1 MSAHTT
7 RAAPTSTQGW
17 RREPTWQAL
26 QGQATWDVCVVGG
39 GATGLGT
46 ALDAAARGYSV
57 VLAEAE
63 DFASGASSRSS
74 KMLHGGVR
82 YLQQMDFALVKEAL
96 AERATVLANAPHVA
110 QVLPFVIPCES
121 LAHAAFYG
129 SGLKLYDLLAGSR
142 NVGRSHYIS
151 SKAMGAQVG
160 ALKAHA
166 HGIQYHDGLFDDARL
181 AQSIARSARE
191 RGAVLMNYCRAEIKG
206 QADDGADL
214 ILLSRKDT
222 GAQHTLRAR
231 CTIVATGAWSGERVA
246 VSRGSHIVLKD
257 IGLASGVL
265 LPKTPDGRVLYLL
278 PWLGHTLIGTTDVSV
293 PRPDYGHQAPQDD
306 IAWLLKT
313 ASQVLQKPLEAHQV
327 TASFVGYR
335 PLVHRPQTGKNSSQ
349 LSRAHLVERLSAR
362 SLRVVG
368 GKWTTYRRMAQD
380 ALDAAIAH
388 GMLPKAM
395 PCSTAQLRLSPNPVL
410 DNAWLTQ
417 GQWSEDQLQKI
428 VQSAVQEEAAC
439 HAEDILYRRLRTGF
453 TDQALAQAL
462 QSQVAQSMKMMSG

>member
-1 MSAHTT
+1 M
-7 RAAPTSTQGW
+7 STQGW
-17 RREPTWQAL
+17 RRDQTWQAL
-26 QGQATWDVCVVGG
+26 QGQATWDLCVVGG

-82 YLQQMDFALVKEAL
+82 YLQQLDFALVKEAL
-96 AERATVLANAPHVA
+96 DERATVLANAPHVA

-129 SGLKLYDLLAGSR
+129 SGLKLYDLLAGR
-142 NVGRSHYIS
+142 RHVGRSHYLS
-151 SKAMGAQVG
+151 SKAMEAQVG

-206 QADDGADL
+206 PADDGTDL
-214 ILLSRKDT
+214 ICLTRQDT
-222 GAQHTLRAR
+222 SAQHIVRAR
-231 CTIVATGAWSGERVA
+231 CTIVATGAWSGDRVA

-257 IGLASGVL
+257 IGLSSGVL
-265 LPKTPDGRVLYLL
+265 LPQTPDGRVLYML

-293 PRPDYGHQAPQDD
+293 PRPDYVQQAPQED

-313 ASQVLQKPLEAHQV
+313 ASQVLQKPLEAQQV
-327 TASFVGYR
+327 SASFVGYR
-335 PLVHRPQTGKNSSQ
+335 PLVRTSQTGKISSQ
-349 LSRAHLVERLSAR
+349 LSRAHLVERVSAR
-362 SLRVVG
+362 SLRVLG

-388 GMLPKAM
+388 GMLPKAR
-395 PCSTAQLRLSPNPVL
+395 PCSTAHLMLSPNPVL

-417 GQWSEDQLQKI
+417 GRWSEDEIQKI
-428 VQSAVQEEAAC
+428 VQSAVQDEAAC

-453 TDQALAQAL
+453 TDQALARAL
-462 QSQVAQSMKMMSG
+462 QLPIEQWLKRLAG